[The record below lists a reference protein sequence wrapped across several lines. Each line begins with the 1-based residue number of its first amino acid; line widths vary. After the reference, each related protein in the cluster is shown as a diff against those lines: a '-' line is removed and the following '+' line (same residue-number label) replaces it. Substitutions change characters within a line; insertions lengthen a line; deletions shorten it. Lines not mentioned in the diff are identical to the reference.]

1 MRRRYASPCGRKPCE
16 CELRVISISIV
27 SHGQSELVEALL
39 HDLSACAESA
49 SFEVLLTLNLPE
61 ALRFAPEQFPYPL
74 RILENPTPKGFG
86 ANHNAAFRHAAGQWF
101 CVMNPDIRLPENPF
115 PQLLAE
121 LEVLRGALVAPA
133 MLSPDGRCE
142 DSVRHFPTL
151 CSLAMKTIGADGGR
165 YVYSLEDNTFQ
176 ADWVGGMFM
185 LFRANDFRRVAGFD
199 EGFFLYYEDVDIC
212 VRLWK
217 TGGKVLVCPKAR
229 AIHDAQRASR
239 RNLRYM
245 RWHLSSMVRYFAKHW
260 LRLPAAGR
268 SI

>member
-1 MRRRYASPCGRKPCE
+1 M
-16 CELRVISISIV
+16 ISISIV
-27 SHGQSELVEALL
+27 SHGQCELVEALL
-39 HDLSACAESA
+39 DDLSAYAGSLP
-49 SFEVLLTLNLPE
+49 FEVLLTLNLAE
-61 ALRFAPEQFPYPL
+61 ALLFAPERFPYPL
-74 RILENPTPKGFG
+74 RIIENATPKGFG
-86 ANHNAAFRHAAGQWF
+86 ANHNAAFRHSAGQWF

-115 PQLLAE
+115 PHMLAE
-121 LEVLRGALVAPA
+121 MERVRGAVIAPA
-133 MLSPDGRCE
+133 TISPDGRRE

-151 CSLAMKTIGADGGR
+151 CLLTIKALGGNDGSYAYALG
-165 YVYSLEDNTFQ
+165 DDTFP

-185 LFRANDFRRVAGFD
+185 LFRADDFRRVSGFD

-217 TGGKVLVCPKAR
+217 AGGKVLVCPKVR

-245 RWHLSSMVRYFAKHW
+245 RWHLSSMTRYFAKHW
-260 LRLPAAGR
+260 LRLPVTDQ